1 MDGPWEKP
9 HAVSSIL
16 ISKYPANNRDFTL
29 AGEVA
34 KGYNPNRIRPESI
47 VRRFRIMKIARFRAD
62 RRVAFGAV
70 MGEEIVERRG
80 SIYTRFRLTD
90 THHRLSDV
98 KLLPPTEPEAI
109 WGPGLNFADHVGF
122 ASSMLG
128 EKIPLSPD
136 HPEPWHKGRNALTGP
151 EDPIILPRDSDG
163 DLHYE
168 GEAVAVIGKNCRR
181 ITPAQAG
188 RYILGYTCGNDVSER
203 SWQSKDFSFWRAKG
217 SDTFAPVGPW
227 IETDINPQDLE
238 VIVRLNGEEVQR
250 AHTKD
255 MLFTFA
261 EIVSYISQQVTLHPG
276 DLVFSGTTGTTK
288 AMKPGDWVEVD
299 IPGIGVLRNPIVEE
313 FDASAL

>member
-1 MDGPWEKP
+1 MPPGIGTVTIATESPTYRQLEG
-9 HAVSSIL
+9 
-16 ISKYPANNRDFTL
+16 NR
-29 AGEVA
+29 
-34 KGYNPNRIRPESI
+34 R
-47 VRRFRIMKIARFRAD
+47 MKIARFRAA

-70 MGEEIVERRG
+70 MGEEIVEIRG

-90 THHRLSDV
+90 SRIPLADV
-98 KLLPPTEPEAI
+98 KILPPTEPMEM
-109 WGPGLNFADHVGF
+109 WGPGLNFADHLEF
-122 ASSMLG
+122 AASVLGDDSMS
-128 EKIPLSPD
+128 IPE
-136 HPEPWHKGRNALTGP
+136 HPEPWHKGRNSLTGHG
-151 EDPIILPRDSDG
+151 DPIIIPRDSG
-163 DLHYE
+163 GNVHYE
-168 GEAVAVIGKNCRR
+168 GEAVAVINKNCRR
-181 ITPAQAG
+181 VTPAKAPG
-188 RYILGYTCGNDVSER
+188 YILGYTCGNDVSER
-203 SWQSKDFSFWRAKG
+203 TWQGKDSTFWRAKG

-299 IPGIGVLRNPIVEE
+299 IPGIGVLGNPIVEE